1 MAQNNLLEKISK
13 SIFFPFLAI
22 SILLISSCNSCNSN
36 KSKSLKLAISPY
48 QDLAMI
54 ENIKQL
60 GLEEKYNVK
69 IDLVTLPWEEIIP
82 SIGSAGET
90 VDIGFASYVEYITKS
105 ENLNKNTKDSI
116 LFIYPAYV
124 FAGGGFT
131 TFKKDFQVFDKT
143 TVKDTALLRKFLS
156 YKIGA
161 QKNSMF
167 DMAIYQLAN
176 YANVN
181 INDIKLT
188 DIPMSDGILAL
199 QSGSLDF
206 ASAGLTQRN
215 EVEKQGGKVALS
227 FNTMGFADIT
237 GFICKKSVY
246 EKRKKEIESLIKIWY
261 DCVDYILAD
270 VDNHVKIAT
279 LPYLDKN
286 ASTKY
291 TIESYKE
298 AISQEVFP
306 RSIKE
311 SKEIIV
317 SDSAHFSATNIYNT
331 VSDYLLKNKKVAVKP
346 VQPRFITIE

>member
-1 MAQNNLLEKISK
+1 MAQNNFLEKIAKWLYFS
-13 SIFFPFLAI
+13 
-22 SILLISSCNSCNSN
+22 LLIIFISSFYSC
-36 KSKSLKLAISPY
+36 KKDSKPLRLAISPY

-60 GLEEKYNVK
+60 GLEKKYNTNV
-69 IDLVTLPWEEIIP
+69 DLVTLPWEEIIS
-82 SIGSAGET
+82 SIGSSGET
-90 VDIGFASYVEYITKS
+90 VDIGFASYIEYLTKS
-105 ENLNKNTKDSI
+105 ENLNKNTTDSI

-124 FAGGGFT
+124 FTGGGFT
-131 TFKKDFQVFDKT
+131 TFKKDFLPFDKNTIHDT
-143 TVKDTALLRKFLS
+143 TLIRKFLS

-167 DMAIYQLAN
+167 DMALYQLAN
-176 YANVN
+176 YAKVDIDKVN
-181 INDIKLT
+181 IT
-188 DIPMSDGILAL
+188 DVPMADGILAL
-199 QSGSLDF
+199 QSKSLDF

-215 EVEKQGGKVALS
+215 EVEKQGGQVVLN

-246 EKRKKEIESLIKIWY
+246 EKRKSEIESLIKMWF

-291 TIESYKE
+291 TIASYKE

-306 RSIKE
+306 RNIKD
-311 SKEIIV
+311 SREIIL
-317 SDSAHFSATNIYNT
+317 SDSGQFSALKIYNT
-331 VSDYLLKNKKVAVKP
+331 VSNYLLKNSKVTKVTVKP
-346 VQPRFITIE
+346 AQPKFITLE